1 MTVCPEL
8 LCFGEVG
15 GIEGG
20 FQFFH
25 GEPQQRF
32 PAGAADDGGDA
43 VGIARD
49 DREIGAR
56 RRIGEPRA
64 LLPIAQGRQREA
76 IALGEAA
83 LAQHQSPP
91 NLRHIDRVPFHRDH
105 PFANGEQPTSLVYT
119 PDIKFSGAATN
130 RSPRN
135 PS

>member
-1 MTVCPEL
+1 MTVCPDL
-8 LCFGEVG
+8 LCVGEVG
-15 GIEGG
+15 GIEGR
-20 FQFFH
+20 FQFLH
-25 GEPQQRF
+25 GELQQRF
-32 PAGAADDGGDA
+32 PAGAGDDGGDA

-91 NLRHIDRVPFHRDH
+91 NLRHIDSVPFHRDH
-105 PFANGEQPTSLVYT
+105 PFANGEQATPLVYT
-119 PDIKFSGAATN
+119 GGIKFSGDVSN
-130 RSPRN
+130 RSRRN
-135 PS
+135 SS